1 MASSLARREEFLVN
15 RFEVILVLFGFDH
28 EAMSL
33 SQLDLQRCV
42 FSVLPDGQTSFRPQ
56 MSGKKKKKVP
66 SQRQREAFSA
76 PEQGNPVT

>member
-15 RFEVILVLFGFDH
+15 RFEVIPVLFGFDH

-56 MSGKKKKKVP
+56 MSGKKKKKKSLARDNGKP
-66 SQRQREAFSA
+66 SQLQSREI
-76 PEQGNPVT
+76 P